1 MPGGGGPYTAVGLAT
16 LEATGAIVASSAG
29 FRALVGRTEAE
40 LDGLA
45 HGDLVHP
52 DDKDRVAAAF
62 HTVVD
67 AGAPTT
73 PAEARYTKPDGSS
86 VPVDLRFD
94 GLQRPAGS
102 GLQVLVHVT
111 MADDATSGGFF
122 GTVFARAAVSLAII
136 MPDGT
141 FGHVNE
147 AGCELTG
154 YPENELM
161 GELVTKVLHPDSVA
175 HAVDVL
181 GALLTGG
188 TRHAMVELKIL
199 RKDGGLRDVEI
210 AASSVYAPN
219 GELAYLVGLAQ
230 DLTER
235 HRRDE
240 EVRHRA
246 AHDHLTELPN
256 RQWFV
261 ERLNQALARA
271 RRDRSML
278 GVFFVDLD
286 GFKSINDE
294 LGHHAGDEVLF
305 AAAGRISRVIR
316 PEDTLARYGGDEF
329 TILCENL
336 ANDNDAE
343 EIARRVLGSFDRGF
357 VTSAGAA
364 SLSASVGVALI
375 KGGRSSPSAVLQA
388 ADTAMYEGKRA
399 GKATFRVVR
408 VGTRRGESNSAS
420 G

>member
-1 MPGGGGPYTAVGLAT
+1 MDARGVIL
-16 LEATGAIVASSAG
+16 SSNAG
-29 FRALVGRTEAE
+29 FRALVGRTETE
-40 LDGLA
+40 LDGL
-45 HGDLVHP
+45 VHLALLHA
-52 DDKDRVAAAF
+52 DDKERVDAAF
-62 HTVVD
+62 RVV
-67 AGAPTT
+67 AEGNESAAPI
-73 PAEARYTKPDGSS
+73 EARYAKPDGSAL
-86 VPVDLRFD
+86 VVGIRFD
-94 GLQRPAGS
+94 GLQRAGNS
-102 GLQVLVHVT
+102 EPLVLVHVT
-111 MADDATSGGFF
+111 MVDDATSGSFF
-122 GTVFARAAVSLAII
+122 GTVFARAPVSMSII
-136 MPDGT
+136 LPDGT

-154 YPENELM
+154 YDEDELI
-161 GELVTKVLHPDSVA
+161 GEQVTKVIHPDSAA
-175 HAVDVL
+175 HAVEVL
-181 GALLTGG
+181 GALAVGETD
-188 TRHAMVELKIL
+188 HARVELKIL
-199 RKDGGLRDVEI
+199 RKDGLEREVEI
-210 AASSVYAPN
+210 AASSVYAPE
-219 GELAYLVGLAQ
+219 GDLAYLVGLAQ

-286 GFKSINDE
+286 GFKAINDE

-305 AAAGRISRVIR
+305 AAAGRVSRVIR

-336 ANDNDAE
+336 ATDSDAE
-343 EIARRVLGSFDRGF
+343 EIARRVLAAFDRGF
-357 VTSAGAA
+357 LTSEGAA
-364 SLSASVGVALI
+364 SLTASVGVAII

-408 VGTRRGESNSAS
+408 VGTRRGESNAAS